1 MTPQHYGAGSVYLA
15 PRTSPESIREMTRRV
30 STPSMSS
37 RYDLPRSTQQ
47 SMNPPQSMAAYG
59 STRQSKI
66 TQYYGV
72 SGPQMTPRA
81 SPRSSQSMN
90 YNQYGA
96 GGQNMA
102 ASRASLQSSQ
112 EMNRNQYGASSQPMT
127 APRASPQSSQS
138 MARASSQ
145 SSQQMSH
152 NQYGAGSQHMI
163 VPRSSPQSS
172 QSMNPNQYGAG
183 SQHMAAPHSSPQS
196 SQSMAS
202 YQPSHSPTQTA
213 RQRPAASQA
222 HPNQYKFGNP
232 AMNPYQN
239 QGGTQQ
245 MTPRQHQAG
254 QPMAPR
260 RYSGQPMDPRQLQP
274 GRQRMGPYDPQNVQR
289 QTNIPPRD
297 ILTSGTSQSQP
308 GTSYPGACDQPVARS
323 RPYTGSPAKAAS
335 GYQASLLAKGV
346 PPSAGSGPTTTPLKL
361 TGISQTRP
369 PPTSEEELR
378 ARKLL
383 FAQAF
388 SHVVSNPGM
397 FPPYEPSAEPVAPVS
412 PVVGKK
418 RKADSPIYEESASKR
433 RNVAGSAAEQPILL
447 DDDVA
452 TAPSTPPQLTSC
464 PPATAPL
471 APVAQADKK
480 RKANSPDFE
489 ERASLEEPAS
499 KRHDV
504 VGLGPADPVDSSP
517 SEEAFE
523 PLPAPEGYDPAVL
536 RRIFEGFFPC
546 NAPSTNPVPPA
557 PGGQDQDQVS
567 GTYFQDLVECGETP
581 VESPAPGG
589 QAFAD
594 EYPNYEGYEVVEEE
608 EQPASRD
615 QDSDSVASIDEE
627 SEEPAS
633 PAGED
638 FSETDSLFGDDGEDL
653 PASQADEDFSESDS
667 LFGEGSLF
675 GDDEEAQAPLPVT
688 EESSDKPQDVPS
700 PGPVMP
706 QTVKGKP
713 QELFPIPEPVVHEEA
728 VMGRQTWAENLVSLF
743 LNLDPHPYT
752 IPHIHAIPSPEIP
765 LSALSFGEETIA
777 D

>member
-1 MTPQHYGAGSVYLA
+1 
-15 PRTSPESIREMTRRV
+15 
-30 STPSMSS
+30 
-37 RYDLPRSTQQ
+37 
-47 SMNPPQSMAAYG
+47 
-59 STRQSKI
+59 
-66 TQYYGV
+66 
-72 SGPQMTPRA
+72 
-81 SPRSSQSMN
+81 
-90 YNQYGA
+90 
-96 GGQNMA
+96 
-102 ASRASLQSSQ
+102 
-112 EMNRNQYGASSQPMT
+112 
-127 APRASPQSSQS
+127 
-138 MARASSQ
+138 
-145 SSQQMSH
+145 
-152 NQYGAGSQHMI
+152 
-163 VPRSSPQSS
+163 
-172 QSMNPNQYGAG
+172 
-183 SQHMAAPHSSPQS
+183 
-196 SQSMAS
+196 
-202 YQPSHSPTQTA
+202 
-213 RQRPAASQA
+213 
-222 HPNQYKFGNP
+222 
-232 AMNPYQN
+232 
-239 QGGTQQ
+239 
-245 MTPRQHQAG
+245 
-254 QPMAPR
+254 
-260 RYSGQPMDPRQLQP
+260 
-274 GRQRMGPYDPQNVQR
+274 
-289 QTNIPPRD
+289 
-297 ILTSGTSQSQP
+297 
-308 GTSYPGACDQPVARS
+308 
-323 RPYTGSPAKAAS
+323 
-335 GYQASLLAKGV
+335 
-346 PPSAGSGPTTTPLKL
+346 
-361 TGISQTRP
+361 
-369 PPTSEEELR
+369 
-378 ARKLL
+378 
-383 FAQAF
+383 
-388 SHVVSNPGM
+388 M

-489 ERASLEEPAS
+489 EPAS

-557 PGGQDQDQVS
+557 PGGQ
-567 GTYFQDLVECGETP
+567 
-581 VESPAPGG
+581 
-589 QAFAD
+589 AFAD
-594 EYPNYEGYEVVEEE
+594 EYPDYEGYEVVEEE
-608 EQPASRD
+608 EQPASWD
-615 QDSDSVASIDEE
+615 QDSNSVASVDEE

-743 LNLDPHPYT
+743 LNLDPR
-752 IPHIHAIPSPEIP
+752 PHNTPDTCNSLPRNP
-765 LSALSFGEETIA
+765 TLCSVLR
-777 D
+777 